1 MPDMEDKMD
10 KLGFWVFIEMEGTG
24 LDTTDNMSKQDMRD
38 LLRIAVTSDIV
49 DFADDKDIEV
59 KSLKP

>member
-1 MPDMEDKMD
+1 MD